1 MPDFVTIAAALAW
14 ARAAR
19 GQASDPSLEAE
30 ALLAHHVRVPR
41 AWLLAHPEAALDR
54 AAAEPFARDVGR
66 LAAGEPLPYLTGVQ
80 EFFGLAFAV
89 SPDVLIPRPETEL
102 LVEEA
107 RLWLAHRAQAGGRR
121 VIDVGTGSG
130 CIAVSLAVSAPAIPI
145 VATDLSAVALAV
157 AQGNARRF
165 EVADRMRFIRADL
178 LSPFA
183 QGFDLVCANLP
194 YIPSEK
200 LLALDVARHEPRLA
214 LDGGRDGLDPTRRL
228 LAQARTRLN
237 SGGCMLLEI
246 EESHGQAARE
256 LARQVFPT
264 ARLSMHADLAG
275 RDRLLRIDLE

>member
-1 MPDFVTIAAALAW
+1 MPDLATIAAALAW

-19 GQASDPSLEAE
+19 REAPGASLEAE
-30 ALLAHHVRVPR
+30 VLLAHHARVPR

-66 LAAGEPLPYLTGVQ
+66 LAAGEPLPHLTGVQ
-80 EFFGLAFAV
+80 EFFGLAFVV

-107 RLWLAHRAQAGGRR
+107 RLWLAQRTQAGGWR

-130 CIAVSLAVSAPAIPI
+130 CIAVSLAIAAPAQLI
-145 VATDLSAVALAV
+145 VATDLSARALAV

-165 EVADRMRFIRADL
+165 GVADRMRFIRADL
-178 LSPFA
+178 LTPFA

-200 LLALDVARHEPRLA
+200 LRALDVARHEPRLA
-214 LDGGRDGLDPTRRL
+214 LDGGKEGLDPTRRL
-228 LAQARTRLN
+228 LGQARTRLN

-246 EESHGQAARE
+246 EESHGRAARE
-256 LARQVFPT
+256 LARRVLPS
-264 ARLSMHADLAG
+264 ARVSVHTDLAG
-275 RDRLLRIDLE
+275 RDRLVRIDLE